1 MQEGRATVAG
11 ETHQLP
17 QPFFVL
23 ATQNP
28 IEMEGTYP
36 LPEAQ
41 LDRFLYKIDVP
52 YPSEAEL
59 IEIARR
65 TTGAEVPSG
74 GKVADGA
81 KLLAMQALA
90 RQVPVAEEVY
100 TYAARIVGAT
110 HPDAA
115 AAPDAIRRNL
125 RVGASPRGIQALIW
139 GGKVEALLD
148 DRKAVAIDDIRKVAY
163 PALRHRLILN
173 FEAQAEG
180 VQPDGIIR
188 EILERVPVGPRL

>member
-1 MQEGRATVAG
+1 MQEGRVTISG
-11 ETHQLP
+11 ETYILP

-41 LDRFLYKIDVP
+41 LDRFLYKLYVP
-52 YPSEAEL
+52 YPDEDEL
-59 IEIARR
+59 VEIARR
-65 TTGAEVPSG
+65 TTGVRLPQVERVTTGQVLIS
-74 GKVADGA
+74 
-81 KLLAMQALA
+81 MQRLTK
-90 RQVPVAEEVY
+90 QVPVAEPVY
-100 TYAARIVGAT
+100 RYAARLVAAT
-110 HPDAA
+110 RPED
-115 AAPDAIRRNL
+115 PNAIHSVRRNL
-125 RVGASPRGIQALIW
+125 RVGASPRGLQAIIW

-148 DRKAVAIDDIRKVAY
+148 NRKAVSIEDITRVAY

-180 VQPDGIIR
+180 IEPDAIIR
-188 EILERVPVGPRL
+188 EILESVPLPSV